1 MKRVRDGTW
10 SRLVGAAL
18 VLSAALLLPAL
29 PTGSARAATG
39 LAPVSLLSQT
49 PWVQKSGIF
58 QLRLAFPGGVPAGD
72 HLEAQAYTRL
82 TTRTDF
88 DQALNGQP
96 QGFIWYSTGPLALA
110 RLQSDPAGGVDL
122 SIPVNQAAPAGS
134 TIPTFNATI
143 GSGVYPIQVGLYNRN
158 GLPVDD
164 PLTTFLVYATGPPSA
179 TNLPR
184 LSVALVIP
192 FHTSPTVNSDG
203 QVGAPTASEASRLST
218 LAGQIEGAG
227 GVTVNLEVTPQTVA
241 ALKTG
246 NAADQATAAA
256 LNTAVAGGP
265 DAALPSPYVTVSI
278 SDMEASGL
286 GGEVNE
292 QMIAGA
298 QTLARAFGSA
308 PSKSTWVVNGPVDAT
323 TVSTLVGTGATRLIV
338 PDSELSPLPPSV
350 TETTLARPTGLSV
363 PGSPNLTVYGAD
375 TQITAD
381 FVRRE
386 PPVLAANQL
395 LAELAMI
402 QLETPGITRG
412 VVALP
417 PPGWSADPTFVS
429 TLLDG
434 LQGHPLLASVTVSS
448 LFKQVSTA
456 PIVRQ
461 LASST
466 SGSNNASTGS
476 TSAPSSSTATNSPA
490 SSPASTPSLSGDAGQ
505 IRAARRQA
513 SATSAILP
521 TNVALAATL
530 QQQVLVSESIDV
542 TEAERNAL
550 LGSVAKTSGQVF
562 DQVVLPGSSS
572 ITLTST
578 KAEIPLTVLLKRS
591 LKVHV
596 ELQLTSQRLL
606 FQPFDPPNGR
616 CSVPTPTSEVCQLVL
631 TSQNTTLKIPVQTR
645 SSGVFPLDVALVSP
659 DGSMVLARDLTT
671 VRSTA
676 ISGVGVVVIVLA
688 VVSLA
693 VWWVRDLRRGR
704 RARRLVPAPVEP
716 GGDDGT
722 DGPVEATAMSG
733 DPVVDDFFTRPP
745 PEYDQHGLDR

>member
-1 MKRVRDGTW
+1 
-10 SRLVGAAL
+10 
-18 VLSAALLLPAL
+18 VLTAALLLPAL
-29 PTGSARAATG
+29 PTRSARAATG
-39 LAPVSLLSQT
+39 PAPVSLLSQT
-49 PWVQKSGIF
+49 PWVEKSGIF
-58 QLRLAFPGGVPAGD
+58 QLRLALPGGVPAGD

-88 DQALNGQP
+88 DQALDGQP
-96 QGFIWYSTGPLALA
+96 KGFIWYSTGPLAPA
-110 RLQSDPAGGVDL
+110 QLQPDPAGGVDVG
-122 SIPVNQAAPAGS
+122 IPVNQAAPAGS

-158 GLPVDD
+158 GLPVDQ

-192 FHTSPTVNSDG
+192 VHTSPTVSSEG
-203 QVGAPTASEASRLST
+203 QVGAPSARDASRLST
-218 LAGQIEGAG
+218 LAGELNAAT
-227 GVTVNLEVTPQTVA
+227 GVSVNLDITPQTLS
-241 ALKTG
+241 ALTTG
-246 NAADQATAAA
+246 NAADQATASA
-256 LNTAVAGGP
+256 LASAVIGGP
-265 DAALPSPYVTVSI
+265 DAALPSPYVRVSM

-286 GGEVNE
+286 GGEVD
-292 QMIAGA
+292 QQIKAGA

-308 PSKSTWVVNGPVDAT
+308 PSSSTWVANAPIDTT
-323 TVSTLVGTGATRLIV
+323 TVSTLVGAGATNLIV
-338 PDSELSPLPPSV
+338 PDSELSALPSSV
-350 TETTLARPTGLSV
+350 TETTFARPTGLSV

-402 QLETPGITRG
+402 QLETPGIKRG

-429 TLLDG
+429 TLLAG
-434 LQGHPLLASVTVSS
+434 LQSHPLLASVTVSS
-448 LFKQVSTA
+448 LFKQVPAA

-461 LASST
+461 LASSP
-466 SGSNNASTGS
+466 SGSNNASSGS
-476 TSAPSSSTATNSPA
+476 TSAPSTSTVTTSPVSSRAPI
-490 SSPASTPSLSGDAGQ
+490 PSLSGDAAQ
-505 IRAARRQA
+505 IRTARRQA
-513 SATSAILP
+513 SAISSILP
-521 TNVALAATL
+521 TNEALAATL
-530 QQQVLVSESIDV
+530 QQQVLVSQSIDV
-542 TEAERNAL
+542 TEAERQAL
-550 LGSVAKTSGQVF
+550 FGSVATTSGRVF
-562 DQVVLPGSSS
+562 DQVVLPASSS

-578 KAEIPLTVLLKRS
+578 KAQIPLTILLKRS

-659 DGSMVLARDLTT
+659 DGSMVLTRDLTT

-704 RARRLVPAPVEP
+704 RPRQLVPAPVDP
-716 GGDDGT
+716 GEDGT
-722 DGPVEATAMSG
+722 DGTVEATAMSG

-745 PEYDQHGLDR
+745 PEYDQPGLDR

>member
-1 MKRVRDGTW
+1 
-10 SRLVGAAL
+10 
-18 VLSAALLLPAL
+18 VLSATLLLPAL

-39 LAPVSLLSQT
+39 LAPVSLLAQT
-49 PWVQKSGIF
+49 PWVEKSGVF
-58 QLRLAFPGGVPAGD
+58 QLRLAIPGGVPAGD

-96 QGFIWYSTGPLALA
+96 KGFIWYSTGPLALP
-110 RLQSDPAGGVDL
+110 RLQSDPAGGVDV
-122 SIPVNQAAPAGS
+122 SIPVNQAAPASS
-134 TIPTFNATI
+134 TIPIFNATI
-143 GSGVYPIQVGLYNRN
+143 GSGVYPIQVGLYNQN
-158 GLPVDD
+158 GLPVDE

-192 FHTSPTVNSDG
+192 VHTAPTVKSGG
-203 QVGAPTASEASRLST
+203 QVGAPTASEATRLST
-218 LAGQIEGAG
+218 LADEVNSA
-227 GVTVNLEVTPQTVA
+227 TRLSVNLDITPQTLS
-241 ALKTG
+241 ALTNG
-246 NAADQATAAA
+246 NAADQATASA
-256 LNTAVAGGP
+256 LASAVIGGP
-265 DAALPSPYVTVSI
+265 DAALPSPYVRVSI

-286 GGEVNE
+286 GAEVD
-292 QMIAGA
+292 QQFKAGA
-298 QTLARAFGSA
+298 QTLARSFGSA
-308 PSKSTWVVNGPVDAT
+308 PDRSTWVVNGPIDAT
-323 TVSTLVGTGATRLIV
+323 TVSTLVGAGATRLIV
-338 PDSELSPLPPSV
+338 PDSELSTLPSSV
-350 TETTLARPTGLSV
+350 TETTFARPTSLSV
-363 PGSPNLTVYGAD
+363 PGSPALTVYGAD

-429 TLLDG
+429 TLLAG
-434 LQGHPLLASVTVSS
+434 LQGHPLLASVSVSS

-461 LASST
+461 LAST
-466 SGSNNASTGS
+466 PSGSNNASSGS
-476 TSAPSSSTATNSPA
+476 PSAPSTSIVTPSPV
-490 SSPASTPSLSGDAGQ
+490 SSPATTPSLSAYAGQ
-505 IRAARRQA
+505 IRTARRQA
-513 SATSAILP
+513 SATAAILP
-521 TNVALAATL
+521 TNVALAAGL
-530 QQQVLVSESIDV
+530 QQQVLVSESIDI
-542 TEAERNAL
+542 TGADRQAL
-550 LGSVAKTSGQVF
+550 LGSVAETSGRVF
-562 DQVVLPGSSS
+562 DQVILPGSSS

-578 KAEIPLTVLLKRS
+578 KAQIPLTILLKRS

-596 ELQLTSQRLL
+596 QLQLSSQRLL
-606 FQPFDPPNGR
+606 FQPFAPPNGV
-616 CSVPTPTSEVCQLVL
+616 CTVPTPTSEMCQLVL

-645 SSGVFPLDVALVSP
+645 SSGVFPLDVALASP
-659 DGSMVLARDLTT
+659 DGSVVLARDLTT

-704 RARRLVPAPVEP
+704 RPRQLVPAPVGP
-716 GGDDGT
+716 DGDD
-722 DGPVEATAMSG
+722 DSHGPGEAGAMSG

-745 PEYDQHGLDR
+745 PEYDQPGLDR

>member
-1 MKRVRDGTW
+1 
-10 SRLVGAAL
+10 
-18 VLSAALLLPAL
+18 VLSAALLLPSVQAS
-29 PTGSARAATG
+29 PARAETR
-39 LAPVSLLSQT
+39 PTSVSLLAQT
-49 PWVQKSGIF
+49 PWVEKSGVF
-58 QLRLAFPGGVPAGD
+58 QLRLAVPGGVPTGD

-96 QGFIWYSTGPLALA
+96 QGIVWYLTGPLGSAQLP
-110 RLQSDPAGGVDL
+110 SDPAGGVDL
-122 SIPVNQAAPAGS
+122 DIPVNQAAPSGS
-134 TIPTFNATI
+134 TIPTFDATT
-143 GSGVYPIQVGLYNRN
+143 GSGVYPIQVGLYDRN
-158 GLPVDD
+158 GLSVDQ
-164 PLTTFLVYATGPPSA
+164 PLTTFLVYAAGPPSA
-179 TNLPR
+179 TSLPR
-184 LSVALVIP
+184 LSVALIIP
-192 FHTSPTVNSDG
+192 FHTPPTVSGHG
-203 QVGAPTASEASRLST
+203 QVGAPSGSEASRLST
-218 LAGQIEGAG
+218 LAGEIESASGL
-227 GVTVNLEVTPQTVA
+227 TVNLGVTPQTVA
-241 ALKTG
+241 ALKGG

-256 LNTAVAGGP
+256 LTASISHGP
-265 DAALPSPYVTVSI
+265 DAALPSPYVRVSI

-286 GGEVNE
+286 GGEVNL
-292 QMIAGA
+292 QLMAGA

-308 PSKSTWVVNGPVDAT
+308 PPKSTWVVNGQIDPT
-323 TVSTLVGTGATRLIV
+323 TVSTLVGAGATRLIV
-338 PDSELSPLPPSV
+338 PDSDLSGLPSSV
-350 TETTLARPTGLSV
+350 TETTFARPTHLEV
-363 PGSPNLTVYGAD
+363 PGSPNLAVYGAD

-381 FVRRE
+381 FARRE

-434 LQGHPLLASVTVSS
+434 LQGHPLLASVSVSS
-448 LFKQVSTA
+448 LFDQVPTA

-461 LASST
+461 LESSPSGSSNTASPGSTAAPST
-466 SGSNNASTGS
+466 STVTTPPPSVPVS
-476 TSAPSSSTATNSPA
+476 TS
-490 SSPASTPSLSGDAGQ
+490 SLSGDASQ
-505 IRAARRQA
+505 IRTARRQA
-513 SATSAILP
+513 SATSTILP
-521 TNVALAATL
+521 TNVALAGTL

-542 TEAERNAL
+542 TEAERQAL
-550 LGSVAKTSGQVF
+550 LASVATTSGRVF
-562 DQVVLPGSSS
+562 DQVVLPESSS

-578 KAEIPLTVLLKRS
+578 KAQIPLTILLKSS

-606 FQPFDPPNGR
+606 FQPFNPPNGR
-616 CSVPTPTSEVCQLVL
+616 CSVPTPTSEACQLVL

-645 SSGVFPLDVALVSP
+645 SSGVFPLGVALASP
-659 DGSMVLARDLTT
+659 DGSVVLARDLTT

-704 RARRLVPAPVEP
+704 RARRLVPAPIEP
-716 GGDDGT
+716 DGDDGT
-722 DGPVEATAMSG
+722 GGPRESATPLSG

-745 PEYDQHGLDR
+745 PEYDQPGLDR